1 MVLFS
6 VDLLVQLGLCQGSV
20 LNTEVSLYLALAL
33 VSELLLGFKKENRF
47 LGSSSGVKNAK
58 SMLRRL

>member
-20 LNTEVSLYLALAL
+20 LNTEVPLYLVLAL
-33 VSELLLGFKKENRF
+33 VSELLLGLKRKIDFWEVAVESK
-47 LGSSSGVKNAK
+47 
-58 SMLRRL
+58 MLRVC

>member
-33 VSELLLGFKKENRF
+33 VSELLLGLKRKIDFWEVAVESK
-47 LGSSSGVKNAK
+47 
-58 SMLRRL
+58 MLRVC

>member
-20 LNTEVSLYLALAL
+20 LNTEVSLYLVLAL
-33 VSELLLGFKKENRF
+33 VSELLLGLKRKIDFWEVAVESK
-47 LGSSSGVKNAK
+47 
-58 SMLRRL
+58 MLRVC